1 MIQVLQRLYEGCE
14 LLQADD
20 FDAAMEV
27 AQDQPELDLVLL
39 DLNMPGMNGL
49 NGLKALRQ
57 QAPTLPVAIISAET
71 DKSIV
76 MQSIALGAVGYLNK
90 SAPREK
96 LDQALE
102 LILAGNIYIPPDI
115 MQAPESPQP
124 DHGLQATPQQLH
136 SLTRKQLLVL
146 QNMLTGASNK
156 QIAYELNIAEAT
168 VKAHVSAILAK
179 LNVSNRVQAM
189 LLARDIDFSDYLK
202 R

>member
-1 MIQVLQRLYEGCE
+1 MIQVLQRLYHGCD

-20 FDAAMEV
+20 FDTAM
-27 AQDQPELDLVLL
+27 AQVDAQPDLDLVLL

-57 QAPTLPVAIISAET
+57 ESPTLPVAIISAET
-71 DKSIV
+71 DKGIV
-76 MQSIALGAVGYLNK
+76 MQAIGMGAVGYLNK
-90 SAPREK
+90 SAPRDK

-115 MQAPESPQP
+115 MQAPDNPQP
-124 DHGLQATPQQLH
+124 DHGPQATPQQLH

-146 QNMLTGASNK
+146 QKMVSGASNK
-156 QIAYELNIAEAT
+156 QIAYELSIAEAT

-179 LNVSNRVQAM
+179 LKVSNRVQAM
-189 LLARDIDFSDYLK
+189 LISRDVDFTDYLK